1 MKKEDRMDALFPR
14 RYLTRIFILAGL
26 VLGAVSSLSSA
37 VVYDFVQKAP
47 EARWSRALTSPGEL
61 PWNGSDGDS
70 RGFARHLTN
79 ALLESGKS
87 FALVLETHPEW
98 KKAGMIFGT
107 YSNVQIPAN
116 AKFTAAVG
124 FLKNATATDGATFE
138 VHVFDQTTGAIRLIA
153 SKAARSDGVLDEIT
167 ADLGAYA
174 GKTVT
179 FRLQVAAGETARQDW
194 AVWASAAVTQDL
206 AVSRLSKSALG
217 STAAVKNVAVTQ
229 PQGGMTVK
237 PKLELAAFNKI
248 ALRPIPLTP
257 AGSAP
262 PKHAIEDAGP
272 LPIEEPMTLLNRVYK
287 DNVKPN
293 TYYFLPREINLI
305 REKATGD
312 YRVSAVW
319 TQDQKIRTTLTLQ
332 ANIDPAD
339 VKVMEEALKAAKGTS
354 AVLKSMPYDEANII
368 DMKGWEDWQIE
379 NIRIPTFG
387 SLETELPISIGMTP
401 ETLAQLKPLLE
412 KEGLTAGMRIKTGE
426 VEREIPIK
434 VGLKY
439 FTGRMYS
446 PLEELGFSYDER
458 ASLLTLHNVRN
469 LSDFPLKIANVSL
482 RFKLPNMEEVYK
494 SLNCQPEVV
503 IPPGESRDVQA
514 QFVLRGLLLAEY
526 RKVYPTAPPPPKKKN
541 PLLET
546 AMGLFKNELDKKLDK
561 DAEAD
566 KPAGKSVPS
575 DPKMDAFFKTYARSF
590 WMEAA
595 PDFECQECL
604 DKIWGNIEVVSYIE
618 RMRKVNVEALANVFD
633 PSAYETPLEVEKLH
647 VEIRSPYLSAQAKEG
662 LMAAVDLT
670 KDKLKDLVVV
680 YLPLATQEQLSFE
693 FKIKAVLKTGESAES
708 AEWEKIV
715 DSLDLTLGTFH
726 VKKIFQK

>member
-1 MKKEDRMDALFPR
+1 MDAVLPR
-14 RYLTRIFILAGL
+14 RRLTWIFILAGL

-47 EARWSRALTSPGEL
+47 EARWARALTALGAL

-70 RGFARHLTN
+70 RGFARHLAN
-79 ALLESGKS
+79 VPLEDGKS
-87 FALVLETHPEW
+87 FAIVLETHPEW

-116 AKFTAAVG
+116 AKFTALVG
-124 FLKNATATDGATFE
+124 FLKGATATDGVTFE
-138 VHVFDQTTGAIRLIA
+138 VHVFDPTTGAIRLIA
-153 SKAARSDGVLDEIT
+153 AKAARADGVLDELA

-194 AVWASAAVTQDL
+194 AVWASAAVTQIM
-206 AVSRLSKSALG
+206 AVSRLSTPALG
-217 STAAVKNVAVTQ
+217 STPAAKTAVMAQ

-237 PKLELAAFNKI
+237 PKLELAAFNKV

-272 LPIEEPMTLLNRVYK
+272 LAIEEPLTLLNRVYK

-332 ANIDPAD
+332 ANIDPSD

-387 SLETELPISIGMTP
+387 SLETELPVSIAMTP

-439 FTGRMYS
+439 FTGRWYS
-446 PLEELGFSYDER
+446 PLEELSFSYDER
-458 ASLLTLHNVRN
+458 ASLVTLHDVRN

-482 RFKLPNMEEVYK
+482 RFKLPNGEEVYK
-494 SLNCQPEVV
+494 SLKCQPEVV
-503 IPPGESRDVQA
+503 IPPGEARNIQA
-514 QFVLRGLLLAEY
+514 QLVLRGQLLAEF
-526 RKVYPTAPPPPKKKN
+526 RKVYPTAPPPAKKKN
-541 PLLET
+541 PLLEK
-546 AMGLFKNELDKKLDK
+546 ALGLLKDEAEKRLDK
-561 DAEAD
+561 DKTAAELT
-566 KPAGKSVPS
+566 KKSDSV

-595 PDFECQECL
+595 PDFDCQECL

-618 RMRKVNVEALANVFD
+618 RMRKVNVEVLANVFD

-662 LMAAVDLT
+662 LMAAIDLS

-680 YLPLATQEQLSFE
+680 YLPLATQEQLTFE
-693 FKIKAVLKTGESAES
+693 YKIKAVLKNGESAES
-708 AEWEKIV
+708 AEWEKVV
-715 DSLDLTLGTFH
+715 DSLDLTLGAFH
-726 VKKIFQK
+726 VKKIFQR

>member
-1 MKKEDRMDALFPR
+1 MDAVFRCRLWPR
-14 RYLTRIFILAGL
+14 AFILTGL

-37 VVYDFVQKAP
+37 VVYDFIAKAP
-47 EARWSRALTSPGEL
+47 EAKWARVLSAPGEL
-61 PWNGSDGDS
+61 PWNGPDNDS
-70 RGFARHLTN
+70 RGFVRRLSN
-79 ALLESGKS
+79 AQLENGKT
-87 FALVLETHPEW
+87 FAVVLETHPEW
-98 KKAGMIFGT
+98 KKGGMIYGV
-107 YSNVQIPAN
+107 YSNVPVPAN
-116 AKFTAAVG
+116 ARFAATVG
-124 FLKNATATDGATFE
+124 FLKNATATDGVTFQ
-138 VHVFDQTTGAIRLIA
+138 VYLFDQATGAIRLIA
-153 SKAARSDGVLDEIT
+153 AKAAKANGVLNELS

-179 FRLQVAAGETARQDW
+179 FRLQVAAGDTARQDW
-194 AVWASAAVTQDL
+194 AVWASAAVTQETAIKM
-206 AVSRLSKSALG
+206 AVGLKPV
-217 STAAVKNVAVTQ
+217 TAAKLPQKQPAPMSVQRFQPAVIKNVH
-229 PQGGMTVK
+229 
-237 PKLELAAFNKI
+237 
-248 ALRPIPLTP
+248 LTP
-257 AGSAP
+257 LGTAP
-262 PKHAIEDAGP
+262 AKHKIEDVGP
-272 LPIEEPMTLLNRVYK
+272 LPIEEPLTLLNRIYK
-287 DNVKPN
+287 DNEKPN
-293 TYYFLPREINLI
+293 TYYYLPREINLI
-305 REKATGD
+305 RDQATGD

-339 VKVMEEALKAAKGTS
+339 VKVLEEGVKASKGAS

-379 NIRIPTFG
+379 DIRIPTFG
-387 SLETELPISIGMTP
+387 SLETELPVSIAMTP

-439 FTGRMYS
+439 FTGRWYS

-469 LSDFPLKIANVSL
+469 LSDFPLKVSNVSL
-482 RFKLPNMEEVYK
+482 RFRLPNKEEVYK
-494 SLNCQPEVV
+494 SLACQPEVV

-514 QFVLRGLLLAEY
+514 QLILRDQLLAEY
-526 RKVYPTAPPPPKKKN
+526 RKVFPTAPPPPKKKN
-541 PLLET
+541 PLLEK
-546 AMGLFKNELDKKLDK
+546 AMGILKDELDKRVDK
-561 DAEAD
+561 DKEAVQAAE
-566 KPAGKSVPS
+566 KSVPA
-575 DPKMDAFFKTYARSF
+575 DLKMDTFFKTYARSF

-595 PDFECQECL
+595 PDFDCQACL

-633 PSAYETPLEVEKLH
+633 PAAYETPLEVEKLH

-662 LMAAVDLT
+662 LMAAVDLN

-680 YLPLATQEQLSFE
+680 YLPLSIQDPLSFE
-693 FKIKAVLKTGESAES
+693 FKIKAVLKSGESAES
-708 AEWEKIV
+708 ADWEKIV

>member
-1 MKKEDRMDALFPR
+1 MDAVLPR
-14 RYLTRIFILAGL
+14 RRLTWIFILAGF

-47 EARWSRALTSPGEL
+47 EARWARAITALGAL

-70 RGFARHLTN
+70 RGFARHLAN
-79 ALLESGKS
+79 VPLEDGMS
-87 FALVLETHPEW
+87 FAIVLETHPEW
-98 KKAGMIFGT
+98 KKAGMILGT
-107 YSNVQIPAN
+107 YTNVQIPAN
-116 AKFTAAVG
+116 AKFTALVG
-124 FLKNATATDGATFE
+124 FLKGATATDGVTFE
-138 VHVFDQTTGAIRLIA
+138 VHVFDPTTGAIRLIA
-153 SKAARSDGVLDEIT
+153 AKAARADGVLDELS

-194 AVWASAAVTQDL
+194 AVWASAAVTQIL
-206 AVSRLSKSALG
+206 AVSRLSTPALG
-217 STAAVKNVAVTQ
+217 STPAAKTAVMAQ

-237 PKLELAAFNKI
+237 PKLELAAFNKV

-272 LPIEEPMTLLNRVYK
+272 LAIEEPLTLLNRVYK

-332 ANIDPAD
+332 ANIDPSD
-339 VKVMEEALKAAKGTS
+339 VKVMEEALKASKGTS

-387 SLETELPISIGMTP
+387 SLETELPVSIAMTP

-439 FTGRMYS
+439 FTGRWYS
-446 PLEELGFSYDER
+446 PLEELSFSYDEQ
-458 ASLLTLHNVRN
+458 ATLVTLHDVRN

-482 RFKLPNMEEVYK
+482 RFKLPNGEEVYK
-494 SLNCQPEVV
+494 SLKCQPEVV
-503 IPPGESRDVQA
+503 IPPGEARIIQA
-514 QFVLRGLLLAEY
+514 QLVLRGQLLAEF
-526 RKVYPTAPPPPKKKN
+526 RKVYPTAPPPAKKKN
-541 PLLET
+541 SLFDKALGLLEDEAEKRLEKDKT
-546 AMGLFKNELDKKLDK
+546 AAKLT
-561 DAEAD
+561 E
-566 KPAGKSVPS
+566 KSVS
-575 DPKMDAFFKTYARSF
+575 VDPKMDAFFKTYARSF

-595 PDFECQECL
+595 PDFDCQECL

-618 RMRKVNVEALANVFD
+618 RMRKVNVEVLANVFD

-662 LMAAVDLT
+662 LMAAIDLS

-680 YLPLATQEQLSFE
+680 YLPLATQEQLTFE
-693 FKIKAVLKTGESAES
+693 YKIKAVLKNGESAES
-708 AEWEKIV
+708 AEWEKVV
-715 DSLDLTLGTFH
+715 DSLDLTLGAFH
-726 VKKIFQK
+726 VKKVFQR

>member
-1 MKKEDRMDALFPR
+1 MDAVFPR
-14 RYLTRIFILAGL
+14 RRLSRFLILAGFA
-26 VLGAVSSLSSA
+26 LGAVLTLSSA

-47 EARWSRALTSPGEL
+47 EAKWGRVLSALGEL
-61 PWNGSDGDS
+61 PWNGPDNDS
-70 RGFARHLTN
+70 RGFVRHLTN
-79 ALLESGKS
+79 VPLESGKS

-98 KKAGMIFGT
+98 KKGGMIYGVF
-107 YSNVQIPAN
+107 SNVLVPAN
-116 AKFTAAVG
+116 AKFSALVG
-124 FLKNATATDGATFE
+124 FLKSATATDGATFE

-153 SKAARSDGVLDEIT
+153 AKAARADGVLDELA

-179 FRLQVAAGETARQDW
+179 FRLQVAAGETAGQDW
-194 AVWASAAVTQDL
+194 AVWASAAVTQEGL
-206 AVSRLSKSALG
+206 PQLQM
-217 STAAVKNVAVTQ
+217 AAGAKAVTKPMAAAKLPAQQ
-229 PQGGMTVK
+229 PS
-237 PKLELAAFNKI
+237 LAGIQRFQPAVIK
-248 ALRPIPLTP
+248 RVPLTP
-257 AGSAP
+257 IGTAP
-262 PKHAIEDAGP
+262 AKHKIEDVGP
-272 LPIEEPMTLLNRVYK
+272 LPIEEPLTLLNRIYK
-287 DNVKPN
+287 DNEKPN
-293 TYYFLPREINLI
+293 TYYYLPREINLI

-339 VKVMEEALKAAKGTS
+339 VKVLEEGVKASKGSS
-354 AVLKSMPYDEANII
+354 AILKSMPYDEANII

-379 NIRIPTFG
+379 DIRIPTFG
-387 SLETELPISIGMTP
+387 SLETELPISIAMTP

-412 KEGLTAGMRIKTGE
+412 KEGLTAGMRVKTGE

-439 FTGRMYS
+439 FTGRWYS

-482 RFKLPNMEEVYK
+482 RFRLPNREEVYK
-494 SLNCQPEVV
+494 SLTCRPEVT

-514 QFVLRGLLLAEY
+514 QLVLRDQLLAEY
-526 RKVYPTAPPPPKKKN
+526 RKLYPTAPPPPKKKN
-541 PLLET
+541 PLLAT
-546 AMGLFKNELDKKLDK
+546 AMGLLKSELDKKLDK
-561 DAEAD
+561 DKEAA
-566 KPAGKSVPS
+566 KPAEKSAPA
-575 DPKMDAFFKTYARSF
+575 DPKMDTFFKTYARSF

-595 PDFECQECL
+595 PDFECQTCL

-633 PSAYETPLEVEKLH
+633 PAAYESPLEVEKLH

-662 LMAAVDLT
+662 LMAAVDLN

-680 YLPLATQEQLSFE
+680 YLPLATQEQLTFE
-693 FKIKAVLKTGESAES
+693 YKIKAVLKSGESAES
-708 AEWEKIV
+708 AEWEKVV

>member
-1 MKKEDRMDALFPR
+1 MDALSPHHR
-14 RYLTRIFILAGL
+14 LSRAVVLAGL
-26 VLGAVSSLSSA
+26 VLGAVSSMSSA

-47 EARWSRALTSPGEL
+47 EAKWGRTLSALGEL
-61 PWNGSDGDS
+61 PWNGPDNDG
-70 RGFARHLTN
+70 RGFVRPLTN
-79 ALLESGKS
+79 VALENGKS

-98 KKAGMIFGT
+98 KNGGMIYGV
-107 YSNVQIPAN
+107 YSNVAIPAN
-116 AKFTAAVG
+116 AKFAATIG

-138 VHVFDQTTGAIRLIA
+138 VYVFDQGTGAIRLIA
-153 SKAARSDGVLDEIT
+153 AKTARADGVLDELS

-179 FRLQVAAGETARQDW
+179 FRLQVAAGGTATQDW
-194 AVWASAAVTQDL
+194 AAWASAAVTQEVALQLQKTAVGAKTVAGAKLPAQQPNL
-206 AVSRLSKSALG
+206 ANIQKFQP
-217 STAAVKNVAVTQ
+217 AVIK
-229 PQGGMTVK
+229 
-237 PKLELAAFNKI
+237 
-248 ALRPIPLTP
+248 RIPLTP
-257 AGSAP
+257 VGTTPA
-262 PKHAIEDAGP
+262 KHKIEDVGP
-272 LPIEEPMTLLNRVYK
+272 LPIEEPLTLLNRVYK
-287 DNVKPN
+287 DNEKPN
-293 TYYFLPREINLI
+293 TYYYLPREINLI

-339 VKVMEEALKAAKGTS
+339 VKVMEEGVRTAKGPS

-379 NIRIPTFG
+379 DIRIPTFG
-387 SLETELPISIGMTP
+387 SLETELPISIAMTP

-412 KEGLTAGMRIKTGE
+412 KEGLTAGMRIKSGE

-439 FTGRMYS
+439 FTGRWYS

-469 LSDFPLKIANVSL
+469 LSDFPLKVANVSL
-482 RFKLPNMEEVYK
+482 RFRLPNKEEVYK
-494 SLNCQPEVV
+494 SLTCQPEVT

-514 QFVLRGLLLAEY
+514 RLVLRDQLLAEY
-526 RKVYPTAPPPPKKKN
+526 RKVYPAPPPQAKKKN
-541 PLLET
+541 PLLEK
-546 AMGLFKNELDKKLDK
+546 ALGALKSELEKKLDK
-561 DAEAD
+561 DKEEA
-566 KPAGKSVPS
+566 PAAGKSTPS

-595 PDFECQECL
+595 PDFDCQACL
-604 DKIWGNIEVVSYIE
+604 DKIWGDIEVVSYIE
-618 RMRKVNVEALANVFD
+618 RMRKVNIEVLANVFD
-633 PSAYETPLEVEKLH
+633 PAAYETPVEVEKLH
-647 VEIRSPYLSAQAKEG
+647 IEIRSPYLSAQANEG
-662 LMAAVDLT
+662 LMAAVDLN

-693 FKIKAVLKTGESAES
+693 YKVKAVLKSGESAES
-708 AEWEKIV
+708 AEWEKVV

>member
-1 MKKEDRMDALFPR
+1 MDASYPCR
-14 RYLTRIFILAGL
+14 RLSSRIFILVGL
-26 VLGAVSSLSSA
+26 VLGAASSISAA

-47 EARWSRALTSPGEL
+47 EAKWARSLSSPGGL
-61 PWNGSDGDS
+61 PWNGADNDN
-70 RGFARHLTN
+70 RGFARHLTKVN
-79 ALLESGKS
+79 LENGKS
-87 FALVLETHPEW
+87 YDLVLETHPEW
-98 KKAGMIFGT
+98 KSGGMIYGV
-107 YSNVQIPAN
+107 YANVPIPAN
-116 AKFTAAVG
+116 AKFSATVG
-124 FLKNATATDGATFE
+124 FLTGATASDGVTFE
-138 VHVFDQTTGAIRLIA
+138 VHVFDPTTGAIRLIA
-153 SKAARSDGVLDEIT
+153 AKAARADGVLDELS

-194 AVWASAAVTQDL
+194 AVWASAAVTQIM
-206 AVSRLSKSALG
+206 AVSRLSTPALG
-217 STAAVKNVAVTQ
+217 STPAAKTAVMAQ

-237 PKLELAAFNKI
+237 PKLELAAFNKV

-272 LPIEEPMTLLNRVYK
+272 LAIEEPLTLLNRVYK
-287 DNVKPN
+287 DNIKPN

-332 ANIDPAD
+332 ANIDPSD

-387 SLETELPISIGMTP
+387 SLETELPVSIAMTP

-439 FTGRMYS
+439 FTGRWYS
-446 PLEELGFSYDER
+446 PLEELSFSYDEQ
-458 ASLLTLHNVRN
+458 ASLVTLHDVRN
-469 LSDFPLKIANVSL
+469 LSDFPLKVANVSL
-482 RFKLPNMEEVYK
+482 RFKLPNGEEVYK
-494 SLNCQPEVV
+494 SLKCQPEVTV
-503 IPPGESRDVQA
+503 PPGEARNIQA
-514 QFVLRGLLLAEY
+514 QLVLRGQLLAEF
-526 RKVYPTAPPPPKKKN
+526 RKVYPTAPPPAKKKN
-541 PLLET
+541 PLLEK
-546 AMGLFKNELDKKLDK
+546 ALGLLKDEAEKRLDK
-561 DAEAD
+561 DKTAAELT
-566 KPAGKSVPS
+566 KKSDSV

-595 PDFECQECL
+595 PDFDCQACL

-618 RMRKVNVEALANVFD
+618 RMRKVNVEVLANVFD

-662 LMAAVDLT
+662 LMAAIDLS

-680 YLPLATQEQLSFE
+680 YLPLATQEQLTFE
-693 FKIKAVLKTGESAES
+693 YKIKAVLKNGESAES
-708 AEWEKIV
+708 AEWEKVV
-715 DSLDLTLGTFH
+715 DSLDLTLGAFH
-726 VKKIFQK
+726 VKKVFQR

>member
-1 MKKEDRMDALFPR
+1 MDAVLPCR
-14 RYLTRIFILAGL
+14 RLSRIFILAGL

-47 EARWSRALTSPGEL
+47 EAKWARSLSAMGEL
-61 PWNGSDGDS
+61 PWSGPDNDS
-70 RGFARHLTN
+70 RGFARHLAN
-79 ALLESGKS
+79 VPLENGQTL
-87 FALVLETHPEW
+87 ALVLETHPEW
-98 KKAGMIFGT
+98 KKGGMIYGV
-107 YSNVQIPAN
+107 YSNVPVPAN
-116 AKFTAAVG
+116 AKFAATVG
-124 FLKNATATDGATFE
+124 FLKNATATDGVTFE
-138 VHVFDQTTGAIRLIA
+138 VHLFDQTTGAIHLIA
-153 SKAARSDGVLDEIT
+153 AKAARADGVLDELS

-194 AVWASAAVTQDL
+194 AVWATAAVTQE
-206 AVSRLSKSALG
+206 VSLQFQK
-217 STAAVKNVAVTQ
+217 VA
-229 PQGGMTVK
+229 GVK
-237 PKLELAAFNKI
+237 PMATAKLPAQQPSLAGIQKFQPAVIK
-248 ALRPIPLTP
+248 RIPLTP
-257 AGSAP
+257 VGTAP
-262 PKHAIEDAGP
+262 AKHKIEDVGP
-272 LPIEEPMTLLNRVYK
+272 LPIEEPLTLLNRIYK
-287 DNVKPN
+287 DNEKPN
-293 TYYFLPREINLI
+293 TYYYLPREINLI

-339 VKVMEEALKAAKGTS
+339 VKVMEEGVRTAKGSS

-379 NIRIPTFG
+379 DIRIPTFG
-387 SLETELPISIGMTP
+387 SLETELPISIAMTP

-482 RFKLPNMEEVYK
+482 RFRLPNREEVYK
-494 SLNCQPEVV
+494 SLACRPEIV
-503 IPPGESRDVQA
+503 IPPGESRDVQV
-514 QFVLRGLLLAEY
+514 QLVLRDQLLAEY
-526 RKVYPTAPPPPKKKN
+526 RKVFPTAPPPAKKKN
-541 PLLET
+541 PLLEK
-546 AMGLFKNELDKKLDK
+546 AMGLLKDELEKKLDK
-561 DAEAD
+561 DKEVAPPAD
-566 KPAGKSVPS
+566 KSVPA
-575 DPKMDAFFKTYARSF
+575 DPKMDGFFKTYARGY

-595 PDFECQECL
+595 PDFDCQECL
-604 DKIWGNIEVVSYIE
+604 DKIWGSIEVVSYIE

-633 PSAYETPLEVEKLH
+633 PAAYETPLEVEKLH

-662 LMAAVDLT
+662 LMAAVDLN

-680 YLPLATQEQLSFE
+680 YLPLATQEQFAFE
-693 FKIKAVLKTGESAES
+693 YKVKAVLKTGESAES
-708 AEWEKIV
+708 VEWEKVV

>member
-1 MKKEDRMDALFPR
+1 MRILV
-14 RYLTRIFILAGL
+14 LTGL
-26 VLGAVSSLSSA
+26 VLGAVSSTFAA
-37 VVYDFVQKAP
+37 VVYDFVQRAP
-47 EARWSRALTSPGEL
+47 EAKWARALSAPGEL

-70 RGFARHLTN
+70 RGFVRHLTN
-79 ALLESGKS
+79 VALENGKS

-98 KKAGMIFGT
+98 KKGGMILGT

-116 AKFTAAVG
+116 TKFTALVG
-124 FLKNATATDGATFE
+124 FLKGATATDGATFE

-153 SKAARSDGVLDEIT
+153 AKTALADGVLDELS
-167 ADLGAYA
+167 ADLGPYA

-179 FRLQVAAGETARQDW
+179 FRLQVSAGETAGQDW
-194 AVWASAAVTQDL
+194 AVWASAAVAQEANLQLQMAAGARPMATAKLPARQPTL
-206 AVSRLSKSALG
+206 TNIQRFQPAVIKR
-217 STAAVKNVAVTQ
+217 
-229 PQGGMTVK
+229 
-237 PKLELAAFNKI
+237 
-248 ALRPIPLTP
+248 IPLTP
-257 AGSAP
+257 IGTAP
-262 PKHAIEDAGP
+262 AMHKIEDVGP
-272 LPIEEPMTLLNRVYK
+272 LPIEEPLTLLNRIYK
-287 DNVKPN
+287 DNEKPN
-293 TYYFLPREINLI
+293 TYYYLPREINLV
-305 REKATGD
+305 RETATGD

-339 VKVMEEALKAAKGTS
+339 VKVMEEGVRTAKGSS
-354 AVLKSMPYDEANII
+354 ALLKSMPYDEANII

-379 NIRIPTFG
+379 DIRIPTFG
-387 SLETELPISIGMTP
+387 SLETELPISIAMTP

-458 ASLLTLHNVRN
+458 DSLLTLHNVRN
-469 LSDFPLKIANVSL
+469 LSDFPLKIVNVSL
-482 RFKLPNMEEVYK
+482 RFKLPNREDVYK
-494 SLNCQPEVV
+494 SLACRPEVV

-514 QFVLRGLLLAEY
+514 QLVLRDQLLAEY
-526 RKVYPTAPPPPKKKN
+526 RKAFPTAPPAAKKKN
-541 PLLET
+541 PLLEK
-546 AMGLFKNELDKKLDK
+546 AMGLLKDELDKKLDK
-561 DAEAD
+561 DAA
-566 KPAGKSVPS
+566 KPAEKSVPA
-575 DPKMDAFFKTYARSF
+575 DPKMDGFFKTYARGF

-595 PDFECQECL
+595 PDFDCQECL

-633 PSAYETPLEVEKLH
+633 PPAYETPLEVEKLH
-647 VEIRSPYLSAQAKEG
+647 IEIRSPYLSAQAKEG
-662 LMAAVDLT
+662 LMAAVDLS
-670 KDKLKDLVVV
+670 KNKLKDLVIV
-680 YLPLATQEQLSFE
+680 YLPLATQEQLTFE
-693 FKIKAVLKTGESAES
+693 YKVKAVLKTGESAES
-708 AEWEKIV
+708 ADWEKVV

>member
-1 MKKEDRMDALFPR
+1 MDVVLPSR
-14 RYLTRIFILAGL
+14 RLSSRIFILAGL
-26 VLGAVSSLSSA
+26 VLGAVSALSSA

-47 EARWSRALTSPGEL
+47 EARWARSLSAPGEI

-70 RGFARHLTN
+70 RGFARHLAN
-79 ALLESGKS
+79 VPLENGKS

-98 KKAGMIFGT
+98 KKAGIIFGT
-107 YSNVQIPAN
+107 YSNVSIPAN
-116 AKFTAAVG
+116 AKFAATVG
-124 FLKNATATDGATFE
+124 FLKGATATDGVTFE
-138 VHVFDQTTGAIRLIA
+138 VHVFDQTTGAVRLIA
-153 SKAARSDGVLDEIT
+153 AKFARADGVLDELS
-167 ADLGAYA
+167 ADLGPYA
-174 GKTVT
+174 GKAVT
-179 FRLQVAAGETARQDW
+179 FRLQVSAGETATQDW
-194 AVWASAAVTQDL
+194 AVWTSAAVTQE
-206 AVSRLSKSALG
+206 VSRQLQMAAGAKPNM
-217 STAAVKNVAVTQ
+217 TAKLPAQQPTLANVQKFQ
-229 PQGGMTVK
+229 PSVIK
-237 PKLELAAFNKI
+237 
-248 ALRPIPLTP
+248 RIPLAP
-257 AGSAP
+257 AGTAP
-262 PKHAIEDAGP
+262 AKHKIEDVGP
-272 LPIEEPMTLLNRVYK
+272 LPIEEPLTLLNRIYK
-287 DNVKPN
+287 DNEIPN
-293 TYYFLPREINLI
+293 TYYYLPREINLI

-319 TQDQKIRTTLTLQ
+319 TQGQKIRTTLTLQ

-339 VKVMEEALKAAKGTS
+339 VKVMEESVKASKGSS

-379 NIRIPTFG
+379 DIRIPTFG
-387 SLETELPISIGMTP
+387 SLETELPISIAMTP

-482 RFKLPNMEEVYK
+482 RFRLPNREEVYK

-503 IPPGESRDVQA
+503 IPPGEFRDVQA
-514 QFVLRGLLLAEY
+514 QLVLRDQLLAEY
-526 RKVYPTAPPPPKKKN
+526 RKAYPTAPPPPKKKN
-541 PLLET
+541 PLLEK
-546 AMGLFKNELDKKLDK
+546 ALGVLKDELDKKLDK
-561 DAEAD
+561 DKETA
-566 KPAGKSVPS
+566 KPGEKSVPA
-575 DPKMDAFFKTYARSF
+575 DTKMDTFFKTYARSF

-595 PDFECQECL
+595 PDFDCQTCL
-604 DKIWGNIEVVSYIE
+604 DKIWGTIEVVSYIE

-662 LMAAVDLT
+662 LMAAVDLD

-680 YLPLATQEQLSFE
+680 YLPLATQEQLTFE

-708 AEWEKIV
+708 AEWEKVV

-726 VKKIFQK
+726 VKRIFQK

>member
-1 MKKEDRMDALFPR
+1 MDAVLPCR
-14 RYLTRIFILAGL
+14 RLSRIFILAGL

-47 EARWSRALTSPGEL
+47 EARWARALAAPGEL

-70 RGFARHLTN
+70 RGFARHLAN
-79 ALLESGKS
+79 APLESGKS

-98 KKAGMIFGT
+98 KKAGMIYGT
-107 YSNVQIPAN
+107 YSNVPVPAN
-116 AKFTAAVG
+116 AKFTALVG
-124 FLKNATATDGATFE
+124 FLKTATATDGATFE
-138 VHVFDQTTGAIRLIA
+138 VHVFDQATGAIQLIA
-153 SKAARSDGVLDEIT
+153 AKAARADGVLDELS
-167 ADLGAYA
+167 ADLAAYA

-194 AVWASAAVTQDL
+194 AVWATAAVTQEVNL
-206 AVSRLSKSALG
+206 QLQR
-217 STAAVKNVAVTQ
+217 AA
-229 PQGGMTVK
+229 GVK
-237 PKLELAAFNKI
+237 PMATAKLPAQQPSLAGIQKFQPAVIK
-248 ALRPIPLTP
+248 RIPLTP
-257 AGSAP
+257 VGTAP
-262 PKHAIEDAGP
+262 AKHKIEDVGP
-272 LPIEEPMTLLNRVYK
+272 LPIEEPLTLLNRIYK
-287 DNVKPN
+287 DNEKPN
-293 TYYFLPREINLI
+293 TYYYLPREINLI

-319 TQDQKIRTTLTLQ
+319 TQDRKIRTTLTLQ

-339 VKVMEEALKAAKGTS
+339 VKVMEEGVRTAKGSS

-379 NIRIPTFG
+379 DIRIPTFG
-387 SLETELPISIGMTP
+387 SLETELPISIAMTP

-482 RFKLPNMEEVYK
+482 RFRLPNREEVYK
-494 SLNCQPEVV
+494 SLACRPEIV
-503 IPPGESRDVQA
+503 IPPGESRDVQV
-514 QFVLRGLLLAEY
+514 QLVLRDQLLAEY
-526 RKVYPTAPPPPKKKN
+526 RKVFPMAPPPAKKKN
-541 PLLET
+541 PLLEK
-546 AMGLFKNELDKKLDK
+546 AMGLLKDELEKKLDK
-561 DAEAD
+561 DKEAAP
-566 KPAGKSVPS
+566 PADKSVPA
-575 DPKMDAFFKTYARSF
+575 DPKMDGFFKTYARGY

-595 PDFECQECL
+595 PDFDCQECL
-604 DKIWGNIEVVSYIE
+604 DKIWGSIEVVSYIE

-633 PSAYETPLEVEKLH
+633 PAAYETPLEVEKLH
-647 VEIRSPYLSAQAKEG
+647 VEIRSPYLSAQANEG
-662 LMAAVDLT
+662 LMAAVDLN

-680 YLPLATQEQLSFE
+680 YLPLATQEQFAFE
-693 FKIKAVLKTGESAES
+693 YKVKAVLKTGESAES
-708 AEWEKIV
+708 VEWEKVV

>member
-1 MKKEDRMDALFPR
+1 MDAVFTHRSLA
-14 RYLTRIFILAGL
+14 RIFILAGL

-47 EARWSRALTSPGEL
+47 DARWARALTAPGEL

-70 RGFARHLTN
+70 RGFARHLAN
-79 ALLESGKS
+79 VALESGKS

-107 YSNVQIPAN
+107 FSNVQIPAN
-116 AKFTAAVG
+116 AKFTALVG
-124 FLKNATATDGATFE
+124 FLKGATATDGATFE

-153 SKAARSDGVLDEIT
+153 AKAARADGVLDELA
-167 ADLGAYA
+167 ADLSAYA

-179 FRLQVAAGETARQDW
+179 FRLQVAAGETAGQDW

-206 AVSRLSKSALG
+206 VMSRISTSAMK
-217 STAAVKNVAVTQ
+217 STAASKTEAMAQ
-229 PQGGMTVK
+229 PQGGMTAK
-237 PKLELAAFNKI
+237 PKLELAAFNKVSM
-248 ALRPIPLTP
+248 RPIILTP

-262 PKHAIEDAGP
+262 AKHAIEDAGP
-272 LPIEEPMTLLNRVYK
+272 LAIEEPLTLLNRVYK
-287 DNVKPN
+287 DNIKPN

-305 REKATGD
+305 RENATGD

-332 ANIDPAD
+332 ANIDPSD

-439 FTGRMYS
+439 FTGRWYS

-482 RFKLPNMEEVYK
+482 RFKLPNREEVYK
-494 SLNCQPEVV
+494 SLDCQPEVV

-514 QFVLRGLLLAEY
+514 RLVLRDQLLAEY
-526 RKVYPTAPPPPKKKN
+526 RKLYPTAPPPAKKKN
-541 PLLET
+541 PLIET
-546 AMGLFKNELDKKLDK
+546 AMGLLKNELDKKLDK
-561 DAEAD
+561 EAA
-566 KPAGKSVPS
+566 KPADTSDPS
-575 DPKMDAFFKTYARSF
+575 DPKMDTFFKTYARSF

-595 PDFECQECL
+595 PDFDCQECL

-633 PSAYETPLEVEKLH
+633 PAAYETPLEVEKLH
-647 VEIRSPYLSAQAKEG
+647 VEIRSPYLSAQAKDG
-662 LMAAVDLT
+662 LMAAVDLS

-680 YLPLATQEQLSFE
+680 YLPLATQDVLSFE

>member
-1 MKKEDRMDALFPR
+1 MA
-14 RYLTRIFILAGL
+14 
-26 VLGAVSSLSSA
+26 LGA
-37 VVYDFVQKAP
+37 
-47 EARWSRALTSPGEL
+47 L

-70 RGFARHLTN
+70 RGFARHLAN
-79 ALLESGKS
+79 VPLEDGKS
-87 FALVLETHPEW
+87 LALVLETHPEW

-116 AKFTAAVG
+116 AKFTATVG
-124 FLKNATATDGATFE
+124 FLKDATATDGVTFE
-138 VHVFDQTTGAIRLIA
+138 VHVFDPTTGAIRLIA
-153 SKAARSDGVLDEIT
+153 AKAARADGVLDELS

-194 AVWASAAVTQDL
+194 AVWASAAVTQIM
-206 AVSRLSKSALG
+206 AVSRLSTPALG
-217 STAAVKNVAVTQ
+217 STPAAKTAVMAQ

-237 PKLELAAFNKI
+237 PKLELAAFNKV

-272 LPIEEPMTLLNRVYK
+272 LAIEEPLTLLNRVYK
-287 DNVKPN
+287 DNIKPN

-332 ANIDPAD
+332 ANIDPSD

-387 SLETELPISIGMTP
+387 SLETELPVSIAMTP

-439 FTGRMYS
+439 FTGRWYS
-446 PLEELGFSYDER
+446 PLEELSFSYDER
-458 ASLLTLHNVRN
+458 ATLVTLHDVRN

-482 RFKLPNMEEVYK
+482 RFKLPNGEEVYK
-494 SLNCQPEVV
+494 SLKCQPEVV
-503 IPPGESRDVQA
+503 IPPGEAQNIQA
-514 QFVLRGLLLAEY
+514 QLVLRGQLLAEF
-526 RKVYPTAPPPPKKKN
+526 RKVYPTAPPPAKKKN
-541 PLLET
+541 PLLEK
-546 AMGLFKNELDKKLDK
+546 ALGLLKDEAEKRLDK
-561 DAEAD
+561 DKTAAELT
-566 KPAGKSVPS
+566 KKSDSV

-595 PDFECQECL
+595 PDFDCQECL

-618 RMRKVNVEALANVFD
+618 RMRKVNVEVLANVFD

-662 LMAAVDLT
+662 LMAAIDLN

-680 YLPLATQEQLSFE
+680 YLPLATQEQLTFE
-693 FKIKAVLKTGESAES
+693 YKIKAVLKNGESAES
-708 AEWEKIV
+708 AEWEKVV
-715 DSLDLTLGTFH
+715 DSLDLTLGAFH
-726 VKKIFQK
+726 VKKIFQR

>member
-1 MKKEDRMDALFPR
+1 MDASYPCR
-14 RYLTRIFILAGL
+14 RLSPRIFILACL
-26 VLGAVSSLSSA
+26 VLGAVSWLSSA

-47 EARWSRALTSPGEL
+47 EARWARALMALGAL

-70 RGFARHLTN
+70 RGFARHLSN
-79 ALLESGKS
+79 VPLEDGKS

-116 AKFTAAVG
+116 AKFTATVG
-124 FLKNATATDGATFE
+124 FLKDATATDGVTFE
-138 VHVFDQTTGAIRLIA
+138 VYVFDQTRGAFQLIA
-153 SKAARSDGVLDEIT
+153 AKSARADGVLDELT

-174 GKTVT
+174 GKTMT

-194 AVWASAAVTQDL
+194 AVWASAAVTLQVL
-206 AVSRLSKSALG
+206 AVNRLSTPASG
-217 STAAVKNVAVTQ
+217 SIPAAKTTAMAQPQAVTA
-229 PQGGMTVK
+229 MK
-237 PKLELAAFNKI
+237 PSLGLAAYNKVN
-248 ALRPIPLTP
+248 LRPIPLTP
-257 AGSAP
+257 DGSAP

-272 LPIEEPMTLLNRVYK
+272 LAIEEPLTLLNRVYK

-332 ANIDPAD
+332 ANIDPSD

-387 SLETELPISIGMTP
+387 SLETELPVSIAMTP

-439 FTGRMYS
+439 FTGRWYS
-446 PLEELGFSYDER
+446 PLEELSFSYDEQ
-458 ASLLTLHNVRN
+458 ATLVTLHDVRN

-482 RFKLPNMEEVYK
+482 RFKLPNGEEVYK
-494 SLNCQPEVV
+494 SLKCQPEVV
-503 IPPGESRDVQA
+503 IPPGEARIIQA
-514 QFVLRGLLLAEY
+514 QLVLRGQLLAEF
-526 RKVYPTAPPPPKKKN
+526 RKVYPTAPPPAKKKN
-541 PLLET
+541 SLFDKALGLLEDEAEKRLEKDKT
-546 AMGLFKNELDKKLDK
+546 AAKLT
-561 DAEAD
+561 E
-566 KPAGKSVPS
+566 KSVS
-575 DPKMDAFFKTYARSF
+575 VDPKMDAFFKTYARSF

-595 PDFECQECL
+595 PDFDCQECL

-618 RMRKVNVEALANVFD
+618 RMRKVNVEVLANVFD

-662 LMAAVDLT
+662 LMAAIDLS

-680 YLPLATQEQLSFE
+680 YLPLATQEQLTFE
-693 FKIKAVLKTGESAES
+693 YKIKAVLKNGESAES
-708 AEWEKIV
+708 AEWEKVV

-726 VKKIFQK
+726 VKKVFQR

>member
-1 MKKEDRMDALFPR
+1 MDAVLPR
-14 RYLTRIFILAGL
+14 RRLTRIFILAGL

-37 VVYDFVQKAP
+37 VAYDFVQKAP
-47 EARWSRALTSPGEL
+47 EAKWARALSAPGEL
-61 PWNGSDGDS
+61 PWNGSDSDS
-70 RGFARHLTN
+70 RGFVRHLTN
-79 ALLESGKS
+79 VALESGKS

-98 KKAGMIFGT
+98 KKGGMILGT
-107 YSNVQIPAN
+107 YSNVQVPAS
-116 AKFTAAVG
+116 AKFTALVG
-124 FLKNATATDGATFE
+124 FLKGATATDGATFE
-138 VHVFDQTTGAIRLIA
+138 VYVFDQTTGAIRLIA
-153 SKAARSDGVLDEIT
+153 AKAARADGVLDELA
-167 ADLGAYA
+167 ADLGPYA

-179 FRLQVAAGETARQDW
+179 FRLQVAAGETAVQDW
-194 AVWASAAVTQDL
+194 AVWASAAVTEASPQFQM
-206 AVSRLSKSALG
+206 AAGARPMA
-217 STAAVKNVAVTQ
+217 TAKLPAQ
-229 PQGGMTVK
+229 Q
-237 PKLELAAFNKI
+237 PKLTNVQRFQPAVIK
-248 ALRPIPLTP
+248 RIPLTP
-257 AGSAP
+257 AGTAP
-262 PKHAIEDAGP
+262 AKHKIEDVGP
-272 LPIEEPMTLLNRVYK
+272 LPIEEPLTLLNRIYK
-287 DNVKPN
+287 DNEKPN
-293 TYYFLPREINLI
+293 TYYYLPREINLI

-339 VKVMEEALKAAKGTS
+339 VKVMEEGVRTAKGS
-354 AVLKSMPYDEANII
+354 AAVLKSMPYDEANII

-379 NIRIPTFG
+379 DIRIPTFG
-387 SLETELPISIGMTP
+387 SLETELPISISMTP

-482 RFKLPNMEEVYK
+482 RFRLPNREEVYK
-494 SLNCQPEVV
+494 SLACRPEVI

-514 QFVLRGLLLAEY
+514 QLVLRDQLLAEY
-526 RKVYPTAPPPPKKKN
+526 RKVFPTAPPPAKKKN
-541 PLLET
+541 PLVER
-546 AMGLFKNELDKKLDK
+546 AMGLLKDELEKKLDK
-561 DAEAD
+561 DKEAAAPAE
-566 KPAGKSVPS
+566 KSVPA
-575 DPKMDAFFKTYARSF
+575 DPKMDGFFKTYARGY

-595 PDFECQECL
+595 PDFDCQECL
-604 DKIWGNIEVVSYIE
+604 DKIWGDIEVVSYIE

-633 PSAYETPLEVEKLH
+633 PAAYETPLEVEKLH
-647 VEIRSPYLSAQAKEG
+647 VEIRSPYLSAQANEG
-662 LMAAVDLT
+662 LMAAVDLS

-680 YLPLATQEQLSFE
+680 YLPLATQEQFAFE
-693 FKIKAVLKTGESAES
+693 YKVKAVLKTGESAES
-708 AEWEKIV
+708 VEWEKVV

-726 VKKIFQK
+726 VKRIFQK

>member
-1 MKKEDRMDALFPR
+1 MNAMFPHR
-14 RYLTRIFILAGL
+14 RLTRIFILAGL
-26 VLGAVSSLSSA
+26 VLGAFSSLSSA

-47 EARWSRALTSPGEL
+47 EARWARALMALGAL

-70 RGFARHLTN
+70 RGFARHLAN
-79 ALLESGKS
+79 APLENDKS

-107 YSNVQIPAN
+107 YSNVQIPAS
-116 AKFTAAVG
+116 AKFTATVG
-124 FLKNATATDGATFE
+124 FLKNATATDGVTFE
-138 VHVFDQTTGAIRLIA
+138 VYVFDQTRGAFRLIA
-153 SKAARSDGVLDEIT
+153 AKSARADGVLDELA

-174 GKTVT
+174 GKTMT
-179 FRLQVAAGETARQDW
+179 FRLQVAAGETAAQDW
-194 AVWASAAVTQDL
+194 AVWASAAVTVQVL
-206 AVSRLSKSALG
+206 AVNKLSTPASGSIPAVK
-217 STAAVKNVAVTQ
+217 STAIAQ

-237 PKLELAAFNKI
+237 PKLELAAFSKVNM
-248 ALRPIPLTP
+248 RSIPLTP

-272 LPIEEPMTLLNRVYK
+272 LAIEEPLTLLNRVYQ

-332 ANIDPAD
+332 ANIDPSD

-387 SLETELPISIGMTP
+387 SLETELPVSIAMTP

-439 FTGRMYS
+439 FTGRWYS
-446 PLEELGFSYDER
+446 PLEELSFSYDER
-458 ASLLTLHNVRN
+458 AMLVTLHDVRN

-482 RFKLPNMEEVYK
+482 RFKLPNGEEVYK
-494 SLNCQPEVV
+494 SLKCQPEVV
-503 IPPGESRDVQA
+503 IPPGEARSIQA
-514 QFVLRGLLLAEY
+514 QLVLRGQLLAEY

-541 PLLET
+541 PLLEK
-546 AMGLFKNELDKKLDK
+546 AMGLLKDEAEKRLDK
-561 DAEAD
+561 DKTAAKLTE
-566 KPAGKSVPS
+566 KGVSV
-575 DPKMDAFFKTYARSF
+575 DPKTDAFFKTYARSF

-595 PDFECQECL
+595 PDFDCQECL

-662 LMAAVDLT
+662 LMVAVDLN

-680 YLPLATQEQLSFE
+680 YLPLATQEQLTFE
-693 FKIKAVLKTGESAES
+693 FKIKAVLKNGESAES
-708 AEWEKIV
+708 AEWEKVV
-715 DSLDLTLGTFH
+715 DSLDLTLGAFH
-726 VKKIFQK
+726 VKKIFQR

>member
-1 MKKEDRMDALFPR
+1 MKKEDRMDAMFPR
-14 RYLTRIFILAGL
+14 RRLTRIFIMAGL
-26 VLGAVSSLSSA
+26 VLGAVPSLSSA
-37 VVYDFVQKAP
+37 VVYDLVQKAP
-47 EARWSRALTSPGEL
+47 EARWARALTAPGEL

-70 RGFARHLTN
+70 RGFARHRTN
-79 ALLESGKS
+79 VALENGKS

-116 AKFTAAVG
+116 AKFTASVG
-124 FLKNATATDGATFE
+124 FLKGATATDGATFE
-138 VHVFDQTTGAIRLIA
+138 VRVFDQATSAVRLIA
-153 SKAARSDGVLDEIT
+153 AKTARADGVLDELS
-167 ADLGAYA
+167 ADLGPYA

-179 FRLQVAAGETARQDW
+179 FRLQVAAGETATQDW

-206 AVSRLSKSALG
+206 AVSRPSMPAMRA
-217 STAAVKNVAVTQ
+217 TAAAKTAIMAP
-229 PQGGMTVK
+229 PQGGVSMK
-237 PKLELAAFNKI
+237 PKLEQAAFNKVDM
-248 ALRPIPLTP
+248 RPITLTP

-262 PKHAIEDAGP
+262 PKHAIEDVGP
-272 LPIEEPMTLLNRVYK
+272 LAIEEPLTLLNRVYK
-287 DNVKPN
+287 DNAKPN

-305 REKATGD
+305 RENATGG

-319 TQDQKIRTTLTLQ
+319 TQDQKIRTTLALQ
-332 ANIDPAD
+332 ANIDPSD

-439 FTGRMYS
+439 FTGRWYS

-482 RFKLPNMEEVYK
+482 RFRLPNKEEVYK
-494 SLNCQPEVV
+494 SLDCQPEVV
-503 IPPGESRDVQA
+503 IPPGGSRDVQVRL
-514 QFVLRGLLLAEY
+514 VLRDQLLAEY
-526 RKVYPTAPPPPKKKN
+526 RKLYPTAPPPPKKKN

-546 AMGLFKNELDKKLDK
+546 AMGLLKNELDKKLDK
-561 DAEAD
+561 EAA
-566 KPAGKSVPS
+566 KPAEGSVPA
-575 DPKMDAFFKTYARSF
+575 DPKMDTFFKTYARGF

-595 PDFECQECL
+595 PDFDCQECL
-604 DKIWGNIEVVSYIE
+604 DKIWGTIEVVSYIE

-633 PSAYETPLEVEKLH
+633 PAAYETPLEVEKLH

-662 LMAAVDLT
+662 LMAAVDLS

-680 YLPLATQEQLSFE
+680 YLPLATQDVLSFE

>member
-1 MKKEDRMDALFPR
+1 MDAVFPR
-14 RYLTRIFILAGL
+14 RRLTRIFILAGL

-47 EARWSRALTSPGEL
+47 DARWARALTAPGEL

-79 ALLESGKS
+79 VALENGKS

-98 KKAGMIFGT
+98 KTAGMIFGT

-116 AKFTAAVG
+116 AKFMALVG
-124 FLKNATATDGATFE
+124 FLKGATATDGATFE

-153 SKAARSDGVLDEIT
+153 AKTARADGVLDELA
-167 ADLGAYA
+167 ADLSAYA

-194 AVWASAAVTQDL
+194 AVWASAAVTQEGI
-206 AVSRLSKSALG
+206 ASGLSTPALK
-217 STAAVKNVAVTQ
+217 STATAKTATMTR
-229 PQGGMTVK
+229 PQEGMTAK
-237 PKLELAAFNKI
+237 PKLELANFNKI
-248 ALRPIPLTP
+248 NMRPITLTP

-272 LPIEEPMTLLNRVYK
+272 LAIEEPLTLLNRVYK
-287 DNVKPN
+287 DNAKPN

-332 ANIDPAD
+332 ANIDPSD
-339 VKVMEEALKAAKGTS
+339 VKVMEEALKAAKGAS

-494 SLNCQPEVV
+494 SLDCQPEVV
-503 IPPGESRDVQA
+503 IPPGGSRDIQA
-514 QFVLRGLLLAEY
+514 RLVLHGQLLAEY

-546 AMGLFKNELDKKLDK
+546 AMGLLKSELDKKLDK
-561 DAEAD
+561 DKEAA
-566 KPAGKSVPS
+566 KPAEESVPA
-575 DPKMDAFFKTYARSF
+575 DPKMDTFFKTYARSF

-595 PDFECQECL
+595 PDFDCQECL
-604 DKIWGNIEVVSYIE
+604 DKIWGSIEVVSYIE

-633 PSAYETPLEVEKLH
+633 PAAYETPLEVEKLH
-647 VEIRSPYLSAQAKEG
+647 IEIRSPYLSAQAKEG
-662 LMAAVDLT
+662 LMAAVDLG

-680 YLPLATQEQLSFE
+680 YLPLATQDVLSFE

-708 AEWEKIV
+708 AEWEKVV